1 MRGRVR
7 QLYISL
13 FDKAQRVQ
21 KLSFATS
28 FYDFGCKGNKFSRTI
43 QEENIINGRI
53 YMFLTQDL
61 RLVYRNLRTLDL
73 CYIFS
78 PSQKREP
85 AGVTPYSDWLIFVGL
100 TTIAIVLTSNKLNR
114 KCVET

>member
-1 MRGRVR
+1 L
-7 QLYISL
+7 QE
-13 FDKAQRVQ
+13 KA
-21 KLSFATS
+21 
-28 FYDFGCKGNKFSRTI
+28 
-43 QEENIINGRI
+43 IINGRI

-85 AGVTPYSDWLIFVGL
+85 AGATPYSDWLIFVGL

>member
-1 MRGRVR
+1 M
-7 QLYISL
+7 
-13 FDKAQRVQ
+13 
-21 KLSFATS
+21 
-28 FYDFGCKGNKFSRTI
+28 
-43 QEENIINGRI
+43 QERNIINGRI
-53 YMFLTQDL
+53 YVFLTRDL
-61 RLVYRNLRTLDL
+61 RLVYRILRILDL
-73 CYIFS
+73 SYIFS

>member
-1 MRGRVR
+1 M
-7 QLYISL
+7 
-13 FDKAQRVQ
+13 
-21 KLSFATS
+21 
-28 FYDFGCKGNKFSRTI
+28 

-53 YMFLTQDL
+53 YMFLTQNL

-85 AGVTPYSDWLIFVGL
+85 AGVTPYSDWLILVGF